1 MSPVGVSDAPSAV
14 AEGFV
19 LVGRAS
25 RFPGKFFATVDHER
39 LIDRAV
45 GSLTRAGL
53 RVRIVSLAD
62 GIPSPPAPVLSDRYG
77 RGPLGGV
84 RTILEDRPGPF
95 VLAGA
100 DMPWIDAT
108 AIRSLLRRYRPGR
121 SVVPVHPDATLEVL
135 HAVYDLPRDRVAT
148 CWTAGRALK
157 DLVREL
163 ANEGM
168 VDLVPVRELPR
179 RTFADVNTPADLAR
193 DGAPPG

>member
-1 MSPVGVSDAPSAV
+1 MSPAGVNDAPSEV

-53 RVRIVSLAD
+53 RVRIVSLAH
-62 GIPSPPAPVLSDRYG
+62 GIPSPPAPVLPDRYG

-100 DMPWIDAT
+100 DMPWIDPA
-108 AIRSLLRRYRPGR
+108 AIRALLRRFRPGR
-121 SVVPVHPDATLEVL
+121 SVVPVHPDSTLEVL
-135 HAVYDLPRDRVAT
+135 HAVYDLPRERVEAY
-148 CWTAGRALK
+148 WTAGRALK
-157 DLVREL
+157 DLVRAL
-163 ANEGM
+163 ANEGT
-168 VDLVPVRELPR
+168 VDLVPVRELPP
-179 RTFADVNTPADLAR
+179 RTVADVNTPADLVR
-193 DGAPPG
+193 DRRPPG